1 MVQRAGQGTRQQYP
15 AATPRSG
22 GRRRRGPRFDW
33 APGTRRH
40 HVMWVYRLIKQKY
53 ADDPLDPQGA
63 KLLGGCWFCLGFF
76 VVFVSDSFAFAAL
89 EMVVHLH
96 RSDILNRFVLCKILL
111 ADEAIMTLAM
121 DTLPPDWREDP
132 PPSSTIAIGD
142 EWLSSGESLALAVP
156 STIVPQQFN
165 LIINPKH
172 PDFGTLRDSV
182 VIERFIFDARLAK

>member
-1 MVQRAGQGTRQQYP
+1 
-15 AATPRSG
+15 
-22 GRRRRGPRFDW
+22 
-33 APGTRRH
+33 
-40 HVMWVYRLIKQKY
+40 MWVYRLIKQKY

-63 KLLGGCWFCLGFF
+63 KLHGGRWNSKGIPA
-76 VVFVSDSFAFAAL
+76 VYASDSIALAAL
-89 EMVVHLH
+89 EKVVHLH